1 MVDRGVLRGSASP
14 AVKSDPG
21 AVKRRCREGGRPT
34 AGAYRSQ
41 LRPSWQDE
49 AMTSAHLHLTF
60 PAHLVSQPVIHR
72 LGTEFGLVTNI
83 RRANIEE
90 RGGWII
96 VEVQGDDERVAE
108 AIAWLAE
115 QGLQVD
121 RIEA

>member
-1 MVDRGVLRGSASP
+1 M
-14 AVKSDPG
+14 KI
-21 AVKRRCREGGRPT
+21 
-34 AGAYRSQ
+34 
-41 LRPSWQDE
+41 
-49 AMTSAHLHLTF
+49 MTTAHLHLTF

-72 LGTEFGLVTNI
+72 LGTQFGLVTNI

-96 VEVQGDDERVAE
+96 VEVEGEDERVAD